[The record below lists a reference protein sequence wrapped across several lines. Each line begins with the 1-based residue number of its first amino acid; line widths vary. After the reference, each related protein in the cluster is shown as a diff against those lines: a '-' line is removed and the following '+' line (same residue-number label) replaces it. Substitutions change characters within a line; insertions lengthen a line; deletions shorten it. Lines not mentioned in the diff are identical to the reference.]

1 MDAKTII
8 IGAVALIIGVLLL
21 PLVGNFVGLA
31 KSNDTM
37 ANISGMSAV
46 LNLVA
51 YGFTFGLVGVGIGML
66 IIGFRGR

>member
-1 MDAKTII
+1 MDPKTII
-8 IGAVALIIGVLLL
+8 IGAVALLVGVILL
-21 PLVGNFVGLA
+21 PVVGNFVGLA

-37 ANISGMSAV
+37 VNISGMTAV

-66 IIGFRGR
+66 IIGFRSR